1 MEKQT
6 ELEIRA
12 QAMINQL
19 GAQRLQAM
27 DQSVFFSAEI
37 EVLKAQIVELQNQLA
52 SKGVVVDMKAEPA
65 LG

>member
-27 DQSVFFSAEI
+27 DQSIYFAAEI
-37 EVLKAQIVELQNQLA
+37 EVLKAQIIDLQNQLA
-52 SKGVVVDMKAEPA
+52 SKTTVDVQPESTV
-65 LG
+65 G